1 MLHAMS
7 QFAMV
12 TGAAR
17 RVGRATAIA
26 LAERGFNLALTRRES
41 ADDLNATAQDAVR
54 AAKAVGHDIQVHQVH
69 LDLADSMAVQQ
80 FAESWHHPVDVL
92 VLNASR
98 YQRSALGSIDS
109 EALHLDYQVNAVAP
123 LLLVQGLRVRLEKSS
138 LGGGASVVAMGDLHA
153 QGRPLAAYAS
163 YLMSKA
169 ALHQMVE
176 TLAVALAPGV
186 RVNGILPGVVA
197 WPVDADPELIRRYEM
212 RIPLGRPGT
221 PEDVAR
227 MVCAISLHM
236 PYVTGQLIRLDGG
249 RGLT

>member
-1 MLHAMS
+1 MI
-7 QFAMV
+7 

-17 RVGRATAIA
+17 RVGRAAAIA
-26 LAERGFNLALTRRES
+26 LAERGFNLALTRWQS
-41 ADDLNATAQDAVR
+41 AEELNLTAQDAVR
-54 AAKAVGHDIQVHQVH
+54 AAKAAGHDIQVHQTN
-69 LDLADSMAVQQ
+69 LDLADSAAVQQ
-80 FAESWHHPVDVL
+80 FAESWRHPLDVL

-98 YQRSALGSIDS
+98 YQAGALGSISS

-123 LLLVQGLRVRLEKSS
+123 LLLVQGLRARLEQSS
-138 LGGGASVVAMGDLHA
+138 LGGGASVVAMGDMHA
-153 QGRPLAAYAS
+153 QGRPLAGYAS

-176 TLAVALAPGV
+176 TLAVALAPAV

-197 WPVDADPELIRRYEM
+197 WPVGTDPELVRRYET

-221 PEDVAR
+221 PEDVAHL
-227 MVCAISLHM
+227 VCALSLHM

-249 RGLT
+249 RWLK